1 MPRIAIVDKEKCK
14 PTKCSKECIK
24 RCPPQRSGKKV
35 IEIIDIEDIGFSKS
49 IDSSK
54 TIVSIVQNMEIDKN
68 KIAKIVESQCIGCG
82 QCIPACPF
90 SAIKIVNVP
99 EENPLDIVHRYGPNA
114 FRLYKLPLMKK
125 NSVIGLV
132 GQNGIGKTTLVD
144 ILSNKFLPN
153 FEQFIKPPTAQEI
166 ITRFRG
172 SVMQTYLKDL
182 YGNKLVFS
190 IKEQKIKQ
198 MIKGK
203 QNFTVREYV
212 YEQLSIGSITGS
224 TELNSDQLAKL
235 DVLSLTNLLENKLST
250 LSGGE
255 LQRLLICVT
264 CLKPANVYIFDE
276 PSNFLDVKQRLEV
289 AKLIRSV
296 SNTNTYVLVIEH
308 DLSLMDYIADD
319 IHILFGVPSAY
330 GIVSNALT
338 VSNGINEYLEGYIK
352 TQNIRF
358 RDEAFNLKQQNEIQL
373 SELGTENASIIQRQL
388 PNTISYDDT
397 IITYPNFTLKIPS
410 GIISLSNNINVILG
424 ENGTGKTT
432 FINYLASHTDMSCRS
447 TPEHTWGISYKDQH
461 TNIRKF
467 FNKTTNLYPTVLEL
481 FFHSATKKA
490 YLDPVFQSD
499 VISTLGIKQLE
510 VRTLDELSGGELQRV
525 MITYCLATPANI
537 YLLDEP
543 SSNLDI
549 ENRLAV
555 TKAIKKFASSFDKCI
570 FLIEHD
576 IMMSV
581 SIAQEFGSKI
591 LFVKKNITNNNENT
605 LSKQTVS
612 TVSTVSTISAPL
624 DFLTGINY
632 FLSEM
637 GITMRIAGHNRPR
650 INKYGSQMDQ
660 EQKRNGTYYG

>member
-1 MPRIAIVDKEKCK
+1 MPRLAIVDKEKCK

-24 RCPPQRSGKKV
+24 KCPPQRSGKKV
-35 IEIIDIEDIGFSKS
+35 IEIIDIEDIS
-49 IDSSK
+49 ILGSTK
-54 TIVSIVQNMEIDKN
+54 TISSFGSAIQNMEIDKN

-90 SAIKIVNVP
+90 SAIKIINVP

-153 FEQFIKPPTAQEI
+153 FEQFNKLPSTQEI

-182 YGNKLVFS
+182 YSNKLIFS

-203 QNFTVREYV
+203 QNMTIREYIN
-212 YEQLSIGSITGS
+212 EQLNIGSTDDIT
-224 TELNSDQLAKL
+224 TDQLAKL
-235 DVLSLTNLLENKLST
+235 DALSLISLFDNKLST

-264 CLKPANVYIFDE
+264 CLRPANVYIFDE

-319 IHILFGVPSAY
+319 IHILFGVPSAF
-330 GIVSNALT
+330 GIVSNPLT

-358 RDEAFNLKQQNEIQL
+358 RDEAFNLKPQNEIRL
-373 SELGTENASIIQRQL
+373 SESADELVTNGNNTLTQRQN
-388 PNTISYDDT
+388 PNTVLYDAT
-397 IITYPNFTLKIPS
+397 TITYPNFTLQIPS
-410 GIISLSNNINVILG
+410 GIISLSNNINIILG

-432 FINYLASHTDMSCRS
+432 FINYLASHTNTDSQY
-447 TPEHTWGISYKDQH
+447 THDHAWGISYKDQH

-467 FNKTTNLYPTVLEL
+467 FNKTTKLYPTVLEL
-481 FFHSATKKA
+481 FYHSDTRKS
-490 YLDPVFQSD
+490 YLDPLFQSD
-499 VISTLGIKQLE
+499 VVSTLGIKQLE
-510 VRTLDELSGGELQRV
+510 GRMLDELSGGELQRV
-525 MITYCLATPANI
+525 MITYCLAMPANI

-591 LFVKKNITNNNENT
+591 LFVKKNITNNTEN
-605 LSKQTVS
+605 SENM
-612 TVSTVSTISAPL
+612 STISIVSEPL
-624 DFLTGINY
+624 DFSTGINY

-660 EQKRNGTYYG
+660 EQKHNGIYYG